1 MCFLIFLSFLFGH
14 GEAIA
19 KDLSLLYSLCYFCV
33 FTSLCSRIYIYFMVF
48 SVQTIYEY
56 LHFLFDCFSFFSF
69 SYYLILIHVIHLFV
83 SFFDTYSEHF
93 FYCAWE
99 ALQLWILYS
108 FYINLWSVLFYLY
121 TNTRTFFP
129 NMSIKWLFPMTFI

>member
-1 MCFLIFLSFLFGH
+1 MLVPWSYDSSPNESKTPQSSIVVVGASTMSLLTELIFSLF
-14 GEAIA
+14 
-19 KDLSLLYSLCYFCV
+19 F
-33 FTSLCSRIYIYFMVF
+33 F
-48 SVQTIYEY
+48 
-56 LHFLFDCFSFFSF
+56 FSFFSF
-69 SYYLILIHVIHLFV
+69 SYLILIHVIHLLV

-121 TNTRTFFP
+121 TNTRTFSL
-129 NMSIKWLFPMTFI
+129 NMSIKWLFPMTFIYILLSVHISMWILL